1 MLGHLR
7 VLLAESDVER
17 AAILE
22 QRLREISGAV
32 ILRMSA
38 GGTLLDAVT
47 AQDPDVIIVYMHR
60 PERDRLDD
68 LHRVGSDNTRPVVML
83 VDREDPAFMEEAIAV
98 GVTSYHVVGTTVPD
112 LKPIVTAAVATFR
125 RYRRVAEDLRK
136 ANATLME
143 RDTVNRAKSMLMKQR
158 NIDEPRAYR
167 WLRRRA
173 MNGNRR
179 IVDVAAELLA
189 KAGEDKPGS

>member
-1 MLGHLR
+1 LLGHLR

-98 GVTSYHVVGTTVPD
+98 GVTSYHVVGTAFPD

>member
-1 MLGHLR
+1 LLGHLR

-98 GVTSYHVVGTTVPD
+98 GVTSY
-112 LKPIVTAAVATFR
+112 
-125 RYRRVAEDLRK
+125 
-136 ANATLME
+136 ATLME